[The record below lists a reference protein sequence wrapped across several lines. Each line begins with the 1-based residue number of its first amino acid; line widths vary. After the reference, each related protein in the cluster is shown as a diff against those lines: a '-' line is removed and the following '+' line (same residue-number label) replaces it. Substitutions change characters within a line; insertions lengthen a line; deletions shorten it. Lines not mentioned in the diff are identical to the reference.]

1 MKIKQFISGRW
12 PGLKALA
19 LCAMAATA
27 FVACKDD
34 ETDVVRDPHITLSE
48 DAFLYNAA
56 GETHSFTVY
65 SNIDWKV
72 EMADTSQTW
81 VNIWPKEGSDD
92 GVFAVKVSKQPSKDP
107 VLREARFRVVGKHE
121 HDNIIQEI
129 TISQRDVDPA
139 LKLGVTTTPPKVVI
153 NSNGEEKYSVG
164 VTCNVEWTA
173 RSATPARAGS
183 RSTRSATTKSSSP
196 YPNMRERCPARDV
209 SNSTPPPSV

>member
-107 VLREARFRVVGKHE
+107 VLREARFRRRG
-121 HDNIIQEI
+121 Q
-129 TISQRDVDPA
+129 
-139 LKLGVTTTPPKVVI
+139 
-153 NSNGEEKYSVG
+153 
-164 VTCNVEWTA
+164 
-173 RSATPARAGS
+173 ARA
-183 RSTRSATTKSSSP
+183 
-196 YPNMRERCPARDV
+196 
-209 SNSTPPPSV
+209 

>member
-107 VLREARFRVVGKHE
+107 VLREAASASWASTSTTTSFRKSRFRSGTS
-121 HDNIIQEI
+121 I
-129 TISQRDVDPA
+129 R
-139 LKLGVTTTPPKVVI
+139 
-153 NSNGEEKYSVG
+153 
-164 VTCNVEWTA
+164 
-173 RSATPARAGS
+173 R
-183 RSTRSATTKSSSP
+183 
-196 YPNMRERCPARDV
+196 
-209 SNSTPPPSV
+209 SNSE

>member
-92 GVFAVKVSKQPSKDP
+92 GVFAVKVS
-107 VLREARFRVVGKHE
+107 
-121 HDNIIQEI
+121 
-129 TISQRDVDPA
+129 
-139 LKLGVTTTPPKVVI
+139 
-153 NSNGEEKYSVG
+153 
-164 VTCNVEWTA
+164 
-173 RSATPARAGS
+173 
-183 RSTRSATTKSSSP
+183 
-196 YPNMRERCPARDV
+196 
-209 SNSTPPPSV
+209 

>member
-92 GVFAVKVSKQPSKDP
+92 GVFAVKVSKQPAKDP

-129 TISQRDVDPA
+129 TISQRDVDPV

-164 VTCNVEWTA
+164 VTCNA
-173 RSATPARAGS
+173 SN
-183 RSTRSATTKSSSP
+183 TTQ
-196 YPNMRERCPARDV
+196 
-209 SNSTPPPSV
+209 SNCFS

>member
-34 ETDVVRDPHITLSE
+34 ETDVVQDPHITLSE

-72 EMADTSQTW
+72 EMADTSQTLSL
-81 VNIWPKEGSDD
+81 I
-92 GVFAVKVSKQPSKDP
+92 
-107 VLREARFRVVGKHE
+107 H
-121 HDNIIQEI
+121 I
-129 TISQRDVDPA
+129 
-139 LKLGVTTTPPKVVI
+139 
-153 NSNGEEKYSVG
+153 
-164 VTCNVEWTA
+164 
-173 RSATPARAGS
+173 
-183 RSTRSATTKSSSP
+183 
-196 YPNMRERCPARDV
+196 
-209 SNSTPPPSV
+209 

>member
-34 ETDVVRDPHITLSE
+34 ETDVVQDPHITLSE

-92 GVFAVKVSKQPSKDP
+92 GVFAVKVSKQPAKDP
-107 VLREARFRVVGKHE
+107 VLPGGPLPRRWPSTSTTTSFRKSRFRSGTS
-121 HDNIIQEI
+121 I
-129 TISQRDVDPA
+129 R
-139 LKLGVTTTPPKVVI
+139 
-153 NSNGEEKYSVG
+153 
-164 VTCNVEWTA
+164 
-173 RSATPARAGS
+173 R
-183 RSTRSATTKSSSP
+183 
-196 YPNMRERCPARDV
+196 
-209 SNSTPPPSV
+209 SNSE